1 MSIMN
6 GYKYLLLL
14 PGVQTHRVVPGA
26 SLAPVD
32 HPDEHGLV
40 PGQGVERAPRIPLRR
55 SKDEQ
60 LETCAAY
67 DVT

>member
-26 SLAPVD
+26 ALAPVD
-32 HPDEHGLV
+32 YPNEHGLV
-40 PGQGVERAPRIPLRR
+40 PGQGVQRAPRVPLHRG
-55 SKDEQ
+55 EQ
-60 LETCAAY
+60 LATCAAY